1 MQGIADRILRHL
13 ADPRSHHRGIAK
25 GFLQVSFFVLIA
37 KMAGAAKEMAIAW
50 RYGVSPTSD
59 AYIFVLNLVSWPVA
73 VWFSVLMVVLVPLV
87 AQIRQDSPAELT
99 RFRSELFG
107 FTCIIGVGLCL
118 IYVLGLPSLLQ
129 ADWVGLSQNA
139 LAVALDMSLPLSLL
153 LPLGAATSLCSAWMM
168 SCGRHRNTLLEA
180 VPAIVILVALIL
192 PPNWLPEPLI
202 WGTVAGFALHL
213 FSLAVPLKRM
223 GELQSPRF
231 VFVSPAW
238 TGFWGS
244 IGIVSVSQLL
254 MSLTSIIDQ
263 FFATGLSS
271 GALSTLS
278 YSNRILSLVLG
289 MGAMAISR
297 AVLPILSAVNAEQGA
312 NVNQLAMQWA
322 KWTFAGGLIAVFAGW
337 LGAHWFVKLLFE
349 RGEFSPQD
357 TVQVAEVLRYSL
369 FQIPFYAFSVTLA
382 NLMASQKRYWVLCA
396 SSLNAVLVKFIAATI
411 LLPRFGLEGLV
422 ISTAIV
428 YMANSLLFIGATK
441 FWPR

>member
-1 MQGIADRILRHL
+1 
-13 ADPRSHHRGIAK
+13 
-25 GFLQVSFFVLIA
+25 
-37 KMAGAAKEMAIAW
+37 
-50 RYGVSPTSD
+50 
-59 AYIFVLNLVSWPVA
+59 
-73 VWFSVLMVVLVPLV
+73 
-87 AQIRQDSPAELT
+87 
-99 RFRSELFG
+99 
-107 FTCIIGVGLCL
+107 
-118 IYVLGLPSLLQ
+118 
-129 ADWVGLSQNA
+129 
-139 LAVALDMSLPLSLL
+139 
-153 LPLGAATSLCSAWMM
+153 
-168 SCGRHRNTLLEA
+168 
-180 VPAIVILVALIL
+180 
-192 PPNWLPEPLI
+192 LI